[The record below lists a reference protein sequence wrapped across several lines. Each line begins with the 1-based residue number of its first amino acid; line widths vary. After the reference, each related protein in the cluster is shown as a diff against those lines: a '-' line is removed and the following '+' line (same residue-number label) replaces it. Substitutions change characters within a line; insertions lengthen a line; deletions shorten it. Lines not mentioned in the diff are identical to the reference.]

1 MKRPSKG
8 AIPELP
14 WKVFPTTSP
23 DGVPYAVGMG
33 EIEMPMTDDDTAM
46 IVLGPEEAAGVA
58 EALTT
63 VAREAGDSP
72 QCHE

>member
-8 AIPELP
+8 AIPSAL
-14 WKVFPTTSP
+14 KVFLTISP
-23 DGVPYAVGMG
+23 AGVPFVGM
-33 EIEMPMTDDDTAM
+33 EIEMTMTDDDTAM

-63 VAREAGDSP
+63 VAREVATRRNAMNN
-72 QCHE
+72 